1 MLMKI
6 CTKCGKRLPKGKKC
20 SCTTSRHKMY
30 NKTVRDKEKNEFYH
44 SAQWRS
50 IVGLVKAR
58 ANGLDEYALSLG
70 MILKGNTVHHI
81 YTVDE
86 RPDLKLSV
94 DNLIYVSA
102 KIHNQLHAEYNES
115 PERKRDLQIKLLKI
129 ITE

>member
-20 SCTTSRHKMY
+20 PCTKSRHKIY
-30 NKTVRDKEKNEFYH
+30 NETVRDKNKNNFYH

-50 IVGLVKAR
+50 IVELVKAR

-70 MILKGNTVHHI
+70 MLLKGNTVHHI

-102 KIHNQLHAEYNES
+102 KTHNQLHAEYNES
-115 PERKRDLQIKLLKI
+115 PEKKQVLQKKLIDAIK
-129 ITE
+129 